1 MGIIKKGKIPLIS
14 WKIMSNFM
22 LILMQYICRLCLKE
36 KLLIITFSNL
46 DILLN
51 KSSEIIKGTLMQI

>member
-46 DILLN
+46 DVLLN